1 MVFETPRQIV
11 RWAGLLYLLLIPL
24 GFFGAAYVPSV
35 IVQADDIV
43 VTVSNLRAFEGLQ
56 RLGLVAVLTMNV
68 IRIALVLVLFEL
80 FKSAGRVMAGFMVAF
95 LLIGAGISM
104 LNEASLF
111 AALAVSGPDV
121 AAPFTNAQTYRHTW
135 LALQMHEFGTY
146 VAVIFWGLW
155 LFPLG
160 VLAYRSGVMP
170 KILGVLLI
178 VAGFG
183 YVADSFTY
191 FLAPERLVPLAD
203 FLFVGEV
210 TFTLWLV
217 FMGVKSEDPDASARS
232 SG

>member
-1 MVFETPRQIV
+1 MVFETPRQIA

-24 GFFGAAYVPSV
+24 GFFGVAYVPSV
-35 IVQADDIV
+35 IVQADDIGA
-43 VTVSNLRAFEGLQ
+43 TASNLSAFEGLQ

-68 IRIALVLVLFEL
+68 ISIALVLVLFEL

-111 AALAVSGPDV
+111 AALAVNGPDV
-121 AAPFTNAQTYRHTW
+121 VGPFTNAQIYRQTW
-135 LALQMHEFGTY
+135 LLLQMHQSGTY

-191 FLAPERLVPLAD
+191 FLAPESLVPLAD